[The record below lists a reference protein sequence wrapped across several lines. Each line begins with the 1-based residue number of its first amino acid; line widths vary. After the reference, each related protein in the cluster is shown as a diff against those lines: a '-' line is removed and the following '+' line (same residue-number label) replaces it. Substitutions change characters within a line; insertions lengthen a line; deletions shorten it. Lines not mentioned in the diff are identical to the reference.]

1 MAAQVNVV
9 AFFGGS
15 YSQGKVDAAVGMRTD
30 QGVIMSISGN
40 LLNVGSG
47 TAESN
52 RYVYDWQCSIAS
64 GAAINAYSWPTG
76 VLTHPIN
83 RSFGPSGVVANF
95 PKYSSGTTFHNG
107 SNTFT
112 TFARG
117 G

>member
-9 AFFGGS
+9 TFFGGS
-15 YSQGKVDAAVGMRTD
+15 FSLGKVDATIGMTTNF
-30 QGVIMSISGN
+30 GIVMGISGN

-47 TAESN
+47 TAQSSKWM
-52 RYVYDWQCSIAS
+52 YDYQCNIHS
-64 GAAINAYSWPTG
+64 GAAIAGYSWPTG
-76 VLTHPIN
+76 VLCKPIN

-107 SNTFT
+107 GNTFN